1 MVGPTFSTVAWDFVL
16 TESPS
21 WLLTCHPCMRP
32 PLRVWCC
39 RGGSLQAE
47 VMRSGSGLCATGSTP
62 TNELIRWDSESR
74 AFIRVS
80 LRLHKVPLQRG
91 CRHEAAVPHV
101 TNVGVITSDCVE
113 QLATKESDAT
123 FALCLFMPL
132 CRYVMSQL
140 PTAPCSAP
148 AVLTDVNEGL
158 DRRDRSGHI
167 PRRSCVEGR
176 TPTAKNTHFGSTSAS
191 FHSLIGFPPPSL
203 TSCDIKINECGRALK
218 EFPM

>member
-1 MVGPTFSTVAWDFVL
+1 MILFSQKARAGS
-16 TESPS
+16 SPATHACGH
-21 WLLTCHPCMRP
+21 LFTCG
-32 PLRVWCC
+32 V
-39 RGGSLQAE
+39 AE
-47 VMRSGSGLCATGSTP
+47 VDLCRLRSRGRSGPCATGSTP

-91 CRHEAAVPHV
+91 CRHEAAVPE
-101 TNVGVITSDCVE
+101 VIKSVCVE
-113 QLATKESDAT
+113 QPATMVSDAT

-140 PTAPCSAP
+140 PSAPCSAP

-158 DRRDRSGHI
+158 DCRDRSGLI

-176 TPTAKNTHFGSTSAS
+176 APTAKNTHFGSTSAS

-203 TSCDIKINECGRALK
+203 TSCEIKINECGRALK